1 MSNRFR
7 RNTAVTLS
15 VLMLGMMLMVLLAA
29 PAGADI
35 TRGSC
40 VGQAEF
46 PSKTSDK
53 VLTADRP
60 RSSVFLVPK
69 EETVVYAGALSEG
82 AQPFDSPVPFEGGI
96 SVRLPRTSWQFATWG
111 GESTQVS
118 ADGTY
123 SYSIPSFVPAG
134 TGEFEVKGWHKQG
147 DIDCEVVVTVALDGE
162 PGPAALVAAAGTVVF
177 GAGVLAAGSKKGVK
191 S

>member
-1 MSNRFR
+1 MSNRLR
-7 RNTAVTLS
+7 RNTAVTLTA
-15 VLMLGMMLMVLLAA
+15 LMLGMMLTLLLAV
-29 PAGADI
+29 PAGAEV

-40 VGQAEF
+40 IGQAEF
-46 PSKTSDK
+46 PSKTTDR
-53 VLTADRP
+53 VLDADRP

-69 EETVVYAGALSEG
+69 NETVGYAGALSDG
-82 AQPFDSPVPFEGGI
+82 AQPFDSPIPFEGGI
-96 SVRLPRTSWQFATWG
+96 SVQLPRTTWQIVNWG

-118 ADGTY
+118 ADGVYT
-123 SYSIPSFVPAG
+123 YSIPSFVPAG
-134 TGEFEVKGWHKQG
+134 TGEFEVTGWHKQG
-147 DIDCEVVVTVALDGE
+147 DIDCAVVVTVALDGE

>member
-7 RNTAVTLS
+7 KNTAVTLT
-15 VLMLGMMLMVLLAA
+15 VLVLGMMLTALLAA
-29 PAGADI
+29 PAGAEV

-46 PSKTSDK
+46 PSKTSDR

-60 RSSVFLVPK
+60 RSSVFLGPN
-69 EETVVYAGALSEG
+69 EETVTYAGALSDG
-82 AQPFDSPVPFEGGI
+82 AQPFDDPVPFEGAM
-96 SVRLPRTSWQFATWG
+96 SVQLPRTTWQFATWG
-111 GESTQVS
+111 GTSTQVS
-118 ADGTY
+118 ADGLYT
-123 SYSIPSFVPAG
+123 YSIPSFVPAG
-134 TGEFEVKGWHKQG
+134 TGEFEITGWHKQG
-147 DIDCEVVVTVALDGE
+147 DIDCAVVVTVALDGE
-162 PGPAALVAAAGTVVF
+162 PGPAALVAAAGTIVF